1 MSMIKIEKG
10 REVPAVLIK
19 KGKLLRQNME
29 AKYNKNPDVYQGS
42 EPDTFEFKPGV
53 YGAETVKEK
62 LRQCQHNK
70 CCYSEAKFE
79 ADYPHVEHFRPKG
92 RVNKGETKELLYPG
106 YYWLAYEW
114 DNVYLS
120 KQAINVSHKQNF
132 FPLVDETKRA
142 RNHHQDIVNETPLL
156 IDPGKEDPREHIRF
170 HSDEPIP
177 YQGSK
182 RGEVTIRIL
191 NLRHPDL
198 ADARRRKISLL
209 KPIVQALE
217 SLLDYGINDANVT
230 NLRNILL
237 EAVLPEAEFSSMAFD
252 YLSQQDIWNQLPQ
265 TSYQS

>member
-1 MSMIKIEKG
+1 MIKIEKG
-10 REVPAVLIK
+10 MEVPAVLIK
-19 KGKLLRQNME
+19 RGKLLRQNME
-29 AKYNKNPDVYQGS
+29 AKFDKNPDVYQGL

-53 YGAETVKEK
+53 YDAESVRKK

-70 CCYSEAKFE
+70 CCYSEAKFVK
-79 ADYPHVEHFRPKG
+79 DYPHVEHFRPKG

-114 DNVYLS
+114 DNLYLS
-120 KQAINVSHKQNF
+120 KQAINVSHKRNF

-142 RNHHQDIVNETPLL
+142 RNHHQNIANEMPLL
-156 IDPGKEDPREHIRF
+156 IDPGKDDPREHIRF

-177 YQGSK
+177 HKGSK

-191 NLRHPDL
+191 GLRDSEL
-198 ADARRRKISLL
+198 ADARRRKLSLL

-217 SLLDYGINDANVT
+217 SLLDYGINDGNVT

-252 YLSQQDIWNQLPQ
+252 YLSQQDIWNQLLQ
-265 TSYQS
+265 TSYRS